1 MISSYLCIPAS
12 QGDTKPSLVDEQTLH
27 AQQQSVINRLPGS
40 VSGPMGYHSWLDQP
54 KLNLLFKKKKE
65 IITTNFFFLF
75 QFCFD
80 IEDIGKD
87 HKTMDQNPSLW
98 KRRSTEKLLAATERK
113 GNTSL
118 INEEESEMCELV
130 GTALMTEG
138 GSKDHSAKKHVRIAQ
153 EAIAEALSLR
163 KDLDTALQQKA
174 ACEERLIHLDTAL
187 KERTHQLHFVRN
199 EQEKRIHTAI
209 MKTSE
214 EYEKTKI
221 ELEKRLAEAGKRVAR
236 LDAKNARF
244 KKSLLKKDK
253 VAEELSRHRLQVEA
267 DVEALRLRL
276 ESTEKENTSLRY
288 ELRVLEKEIEF
299 RLEERE
305 SDLRMADLAQK
316 QNKESVEKIA
326 KLESECRKLR
336 SLVQKQFPVPA
347 ALTRMMNEVEGLE
360 EKDQLENLR
369 RKSNHSMIGPM
380 DFRADVTCDAFTKK
394 RVDFLPEQLQ
404 KMEEEETRLQ
414 HALNN
419 EQGMQPF
426 LMQENLSGL
435 GSDEQGTPSH
445 RQMGTS
451 DMNLMDDFAEM
462 EKLTYTP
469 AVSGH
474 ISQTPEKNKSFNFKK
489 FDTGDENDS
498 SMQTKGDGKFLC
510 NMSIPIQKIL
520 DLLEGINVISQDSG
534 VEESLPGKDDIDKL
548 LPCKRSATFMVR
560 VFRCETAE
568 FSAVFQH
575 FVQTCNGLLSGEAD
589 IEQFVQSVA
598 SDLQWILNHCFSIQ
612 DSDKLNILIKED
624 TPYIQPNTGEED
636 KGSNITSGNKNA
648 SSSHRKVGL
657 PSQTEQVECFRIQ
670 LQDSKDINGKSQ
682 SQVSTN
688 IEYRTEEQKKMK
700 QDIETQLV
708 VTNLECSKPCEKILD
723 LENDTENTN
732 KSSNEPEE
740 TSNDLKTQ
748 LEVYTS
754 KEVPDD
760 GKQLQN
766 DLEIT
771 SASEKL
777 AECQEALR
785 NLGKQLK
792 ALASP
797 EDTALFDEVVPTP
810 DDPVISTMST
820 PRREGNQ
827 RLSLADKMFAE
838 DNNVQ
843 ISASSRNKEST
854 QNGLDNS
861 DVSTNAAIES
871 RSKFADPN
879 QIGCDAEKNA
889 VVSVAIIP
897 RKGNGSR
904 SFLKKLIWWQ
914 KRGKSKKTTFS

>member
-1 MISSYLCIPAS
+1 
-12 QGDTKPSLVDEQTLH
+12 
-27 AQQQSVINRLPGS
+27 
-40 VSGPMGYHSWLDQP
+40 
-54 KLNLLFKKKKE
+54 
-65 IITTNFFFLF
+65 
-75 QFCFD
+75 
-80 IEDIGKD
+80 
-87 HKTMDQNPSLW
+87 
-98 KRRSTEKLLAATERK
+98 
-113 GNTSL
+113 
-118 INEEESEMCELV
+118 MCELV

-153 EAIAEALSLR
+153 EAIAGTVQLYSLDYLFQNHLFTHYLITEALSLR

-174 ACEERLIHLDTAL
+174 ACEERLIHLDTVL

-253 VAEELSRHRLQVEA
+253 VVEELSRHRLQVEA
-267 DVEALRLRL
+267 DVKALRLRL

-299 RLEERE
+299 R
-305 SDLRMADLAQK
+305 
-316 QNKESVEKIA
+316 NKESVEKIA
-326 KLESECRKLR
+326 KLESECQKLR

-360 EKDQLENLR
+360 EKDRLEKL
-369 RKSNHSMIGPM
+369 
-380 DFRADVTCDAFTKK
+380 
-394 RVDFLPEQLQ
+394 
-404 KMEEEETRLQ
+404 
-414 HALNN
+414 
-419 EQGMQPF
+419 MQQF

-435 GSDEQGTPSH
+435 GSDEQASCTESWISALISDLGSLKNEITSGTPSH

-451 DMNLMDDFAEM
+451 DMNFMDDFAEM
-462 EKLTYTP
+462 EKLAYTP

-474 ISQTPEKNKSFNFKK
+474 VSQTPERNKSFNFKK
-489 FDTGDENDS
+489 YDTGDENNS

-520 DLLEGINVISQDSG
+520 ELLEGINVISQDSG

-598 SDLQWILNHCFSIQ
+598 SDLQWIINHCFSIQ
-612 DSDKLNILIKED
+612 DSNKLNILIKED
-624 TPYIQPNTGEED
+624 TPYIQLNTGEED
-636 KGSNITSGNKNA
+636 KRLNIKSGSKNV

-657 PSQTEQVECFRIQ
+657 PSQTEQVEPFRIQ

-688 IEYRTEEQKKMK
+688 IGYRTEEHKKMK

-723 LENDTENTN
+723 LENDKENTN
-732 KSSNEPEE
+732 KSSKEPEE
-740 TSNDLKTQ
+740 TRNDLKAQ

-754 KEVPDD
+754 KEVPDE

-766 DLEIT
+766 DLEII

-797 EDTALFDEVVPTP
+797 GDTALFDEVVPTP

-827 RLSLADKMFAE
+827 RLSMADKMFAE

-879 QIGCDAEKNA
+879 QIGCDAVKNA

-897 RKGNGSR
+897 RKGSGSR

-914 KRGKSKKTTFS
+914 KRGKSKKTIFS